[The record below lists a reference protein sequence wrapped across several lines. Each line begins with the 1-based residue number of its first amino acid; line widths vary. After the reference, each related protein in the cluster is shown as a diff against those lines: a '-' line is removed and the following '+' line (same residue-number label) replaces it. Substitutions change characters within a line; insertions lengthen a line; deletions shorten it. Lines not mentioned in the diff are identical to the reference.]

1 MKKLNLTIV
10 IPTRN
15 RIDLLTKTLVSLKKN
30 NFFFRE
36 IIIVDSSDK
45 ERKKKLK
52 ELKIFFNFKIINSKP
67 GISKQRNKG
76 LRNVKKNSK
85 YVMFLDDDIVFEKNS
100 ITKMY
105 NFLKLNP
112 NYAGIGFNL
121 IIKNINR
128 YTESIKKFK
137 FIKYLG
143 IYDNK
148 SGKVTPS
155 GWQTKAI
162 NLTKS

>member
-52 ELKIFFNFKIINSKP
+52 ELKFFFNFKIINLS
-67 GISKQRNKG
+67 
-76 LRNVKKNSK
+76 
-85 YVMFLDDDIVFEKNS
+85 
-100 ITKMY
+100 
-105 NFLKLNP
+105 
-112 NYAGIGFNL
+112 L
-121 IIKNINR
+121 IHI
-128 YTESIKKFK
+128 
-137 FIKYLG
+137 
-143 IYDNK
+143 
-148 SGKVTPS
+148 
-155 GWQTKAI
+155 
-162 NLTKS
+162 